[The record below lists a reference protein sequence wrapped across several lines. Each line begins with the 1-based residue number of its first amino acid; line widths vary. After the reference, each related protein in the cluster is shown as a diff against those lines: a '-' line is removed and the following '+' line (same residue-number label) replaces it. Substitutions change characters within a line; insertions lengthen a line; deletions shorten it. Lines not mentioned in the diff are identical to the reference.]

1 MSPSTALAPAKA
13 RTVFTREQVADRI
26 ILGQILFIYNQ
37 NLINAT
43 NWAAHHPGGALAL
56 LHFVGRD
63 ATDEIDA
70 YHSESAKARM
80 LRLTVGT
87 VKVDPLEG
95 WQALTPPVSLGLVR
109 HKDGE
114 PGHWQKEGDVVL
126 AGGLAVKADEA
137 GVISITKDMLE
148 PPESGLSRK
157 QERVR
162 SMAYRELK
170 DRIVKA
176 GLFERPG
183 PLAGYGKDIARYLAL
198 GTAAF
203 SLFFL

>member
-1 MSPSTALAPAKA
+1 MTTTAEAPATA

-26 ILGQILFIYNQ
+26 ILGQTLFIYNQ

-80 LRLTVGT
+80 LRMTVGA

-95 WQALTPPVSLGLVR
+95 WQALTPPIALGLVR

-114 PGHWQKEGDVVL
+114 AGHWQKEGNVVL
-126 AGGLAVKADEA
+126 ASNVPAKADEN
-137 GVISITKDMLE
+137 GVISITREMLE
-148 PPESGLSRK
+148 PAESGLSRK

-170 DRIVKA
+170 GRIVDA

>member
-1 MSPSTALAPAKA
+1 MSASSSTPANS

-70 YHSESAKARM
+70 YHSETAKARM
-80 LRLTVGT
+80 LRMAVGK
-87 VKVDPLEG
+87 VQVDPLEG
-95 WQALTPPVSLGLVR
+95 WQALTPPIALGLVR

-114 PGHWQKEGDVVL
+114 AGHWQQEGPVVL
-126 AGGLAVKADEA
+126 AGGLEVKADEA
-137 GVISITKDMLE
+137 GVIYITPEMLE

-170 DRIVKA
+170 GRIVDV

-203 SLFFL
+203 SMFFL